1 VPLGAGTHEKGNK
14 TNGAV
19 MKYLIAEANSARDL
33 QAKVQQYIEQGW
45 EPIGGLSVAT
55 FGVGNWWYY
64 QALIKREN
72 SSE

>member
-1 VPLGAGTHEKGNK
+1 
-14 TNGAV
+14 

-55 FGVGNWWYY
+55 YGVGSWWYY

>member
-1 VPLGAGTHEKGNK
+1 LGAGTHEKGNK

-55 FGVGNWWYY
+55 YGVGSWWYY
-64 QALIKREN
+64 QALIKREHG
-72 SSE
+72 SE

>member
-1 VPLGAGTHEKGNK
+1 
-14 TNGAV
+14 

-33 QAKVQQYIEQGW
+33 QQKVQEYIDQGW

-55 FGVGNWWYY
+55 YGVGAWWYY

-72 SSE
+72 GSE